1 MPSTLKIWR
10 FDIRGFFLI
19 HPVVCKKKNLR
30 TMQFVFILKQLLLF
44 DLQLQHDSIQFH
56 VEVIGSLQLPL
67 VVFSDV
73 QCMSG
78 GEESRG
84 RL

>member
-1 MPSTLKIWR
+1 
-10 FDIRGFFLI
+10 
-19 HPVVCKKKNLR
+19 
-30 TMQFVFILKQLLLF
+30 MQFVFILKQLLLF

-73 QCMSG
+73 QCMSA
-78 GEESRG
+78 RG
-84 RL
+84 RK